1 MTRQARFVLPGHLYH
16 VTQRGNYR
24 QNVFKDDRDRA
35 YYLNLI
41 DHYAKE
47 YNNDLYAFC
56 LMTNHVHFIIKPHQQ
71 QSLAQIFCRAHQQY
85 SLYYHKK
92 NEIHGHLWQERFYS
106 CLLEGSHIPAAIKY
120 VERNPVRANLVKNAW
135 DYFWSSTNFHLG
147 KKYNII
153 RLADIGP
160 YITTDNWK
168 VFLNQEQSSKEI
180 DSIRQA
186 TNKGHVFGST
196 GYIEH
201 LEKKHGRT
209 LTPQIM
215 GRPKKSCLSRL

>member
-1 MTRQARFVLPGHLYH
+1 MTRQARFVIPGHLYH

-24 QNVFKDDRDRA
+24 QHVFKDDQDRIC
-35 YYLNLI
+35 YLKLI
-41 DHYAKE
+41 DRYAKE

-56 LMTNHVHFIIKPHQQ
+56 LMTNHVHFIIKPQQ
-71 QSLAQIFCRAHQQY
+71 LNSLSQIFCRAHQQY

-106 CLLEGSHIPAAIKY
+106 CLLEGSHISAAIKY
-120 VERNPVRANLVKNAW
+120 VECNPVRANLVKNAW
-135 DYFWSSTNFHLG
+135 DYLWSSTNFHLG
-147 KKYNII
+147 KKYNIVH
-153 RLADIGP
+153 LADIRP

-168 VFLNQEQSSKEI
+168 VFLNQKQSSKEI

-186 TNKGHVFGST
+186 TNKGQVFGSNE
-196 GYIEH
+196 YIEY
-201 LEKKHGRT
+201 LEKKHARI